1 MTILGIDPGLAH
13 TGVAILGGEAPGGV
27 QRRSR
32 TLTLRTDSRSRPDGR
47 LAYLAS
53 ALLELLVAERPTLV
67 AIEGYGYQGPQR
79 SHNPNA
85 SVLPRLV
92 GIFEGLA
99 RSEGIPSV
107 TLQRGQILE
116 ALCGYASADKATVQK
131 ALQRRGFT
139 GPNEHERDAIAVAII
154 GARHHE
160 LLGRI
165 ERAQGSGD
173 RRPRDPDGQSRGPSS
188 SCGIGRTGKVR
199 HA

>member
-13 TGVAILGGEAPGGV
+13 TGIAILNPAQGLNGV
-27 QRRSR
+27 AR
-32 TLTLRTDSRSRPDGR
+32 TSTLRTDSRSHLDGR

-67 AIEGYGYQGPQR
+67 AIEGYGYQGPER

-85 SVLPRLV
+85 SVLPRIV
-92 GIFEGLA
+92 GTFEGLA
-99 RSEGIPSV
+99 RSEGIPTV

-154 GARHHE
+154 GARHHD
-160 LLGRI
+160 LQLRI
-165 ERAQGSGD
+165 GRAQGSGD
-173 RRPRDPDGQSRGPSS
+173 RRPRDPDGLPGGTSS
-188 SCGIGRTGKVR
+188 SCGLGRTGKVR